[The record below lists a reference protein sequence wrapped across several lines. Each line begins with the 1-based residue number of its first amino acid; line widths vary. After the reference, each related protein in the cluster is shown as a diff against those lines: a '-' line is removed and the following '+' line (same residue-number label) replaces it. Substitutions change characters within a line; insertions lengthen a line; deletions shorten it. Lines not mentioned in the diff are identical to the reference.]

1 MPQRLKLDCGGELGA
16 RHDATAPRV
25 YCKRAESER
34 TKPQARGEG
43 ASAQP
48 RTSSAQP
55 RDRREP
61 ASICLPVR
69 VVRGNWYRVLA
80 YRPPKSRLSSDVT
93 LRILDY
99 GIPIVERSSISTHLG
114 ETSPIRIWPSVK
126 TRFET
131 RQSPRTSARH
141 LQSIWPSVKTRVLVK
156 I

>member
-16 RHDATAPRV
+16 RYDATAPRV

-61 ASICLPVR
+61 ATMCLPVR

-93 LRILDY
+93 LHTGLWYTDR
-99 GIPIVERSSISTHLG
+99 IVERSSISTHLG
-114 ETSPIRIWPSVK
+114 ETSPIHLALG
-126 TRFET
+126 EDE
-131 RQSPRTSARH
+131 SARQD
-141 LQSIWPSVKTRVLVK
+141 LRLVK
-156 I
+156 EPL

>member
-16 RHDATAPRV
+16 RYDATAPRV

-61 ASICLPVR
+61 ASMCLPVR

-93 LRILDY
+93 LHTGLWY
-99 GIPIVERSSISTHLG
+99 IPIRLSAH
-114 ETSPIRIWPSVK
+114 
-126 TRFET
+126 
-131 RQSPRTSARH
+131 QSPRTSARH